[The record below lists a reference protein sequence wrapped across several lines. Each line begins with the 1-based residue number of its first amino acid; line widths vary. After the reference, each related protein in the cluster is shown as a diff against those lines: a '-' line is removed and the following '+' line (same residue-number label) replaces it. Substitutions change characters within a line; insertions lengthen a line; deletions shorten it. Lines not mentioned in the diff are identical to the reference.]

1 MVDWMGRYRNL
12 VSALVQ
18 HSNVVSKAG
27 NERHYMYDGI
37 YMTSN
42 EWQVL
47 EYIVEQRNQDE
58 RMILMSETL
67 GIPQSSFSKIIK
79 SMSSLG
85 LVERYRSID
94 NKKNV
99 IIKPTPLALKVYD
112 YHVNQRYDE
121 VFKPFFDALEGIS
134 AEDLNTV
141 TRAIEILS
149 NGILRSQQDPAAR
162 ESEEEEKKKPN
173 LIRID

>member
-1 MVDWMGRYRNL
+1 MIDWMGRYRNL

-42 EWQVL
+42 EWQVM

-79 SMSSLG
+79 SMSALG
-85 LVERYRSID
+85 LVERYRSVD
-94 NKKNV
+94 NKKN
-99 IIKPTPLALKVYD
+99 IIVKPTPLALKVYD
-112 YHVNQRYDE
+112 YHAQQSYDE
-121 VFKPFFDALEGIS
+121 VFKPFFDALEEVDDES
-134 AEDLNTV
+134 LDKV
-141 TRAIEILS
+141 TKAIELLS
-149 NGILRSQQDPAAR
+149 NGILKSQLDPAVK
-162 ESEEEEKKKPN
+162 EPGTEQEDKPN

>member
-1 MVDWMGRYRNL
+1 MVDWMGRYREI

-27 NERHYMYDGI
+27 SERHYMYDGI

-79 SMSSLG
+79 SMSALG
-85 LVERYRSID
+85 LVERYRSVD
-94 NKKNV
+94 NRKN
-99 IIKPTPLALKVYD
+99 IILKPTPLALKVYD
-112 YHVNQRYDE
+112 FHAKQSYDK
-121 VFKPFFDALEGIS
+121 VFKPFFDAMEGIS
-134 AEDLNTV
+134 DEDLDAV
-141 TRAIEILS
+141 AKAIELLS
-149 NGILRSQQDPAAR
+149 NGILMSQMDPAAN
-162 ESEEEEKKKPN
+162 EQAEEKEAKPN